1 MQLLPLIAWV
11 INITL
16 SFALPKN
23 ITLYKVWFK
32 QKPLTNLSIYKGELC
47 CYCFKRAKEEGECD
61 KNKNSDKGSSENRG
75 KSEKESNIK
84 EEQEKDCFIDKDF
97 EQEEAREEM
106 ILFKLIKRV
115 AKCIKK

>member
-32 QKPLTNLSIYKGELC
+32 QKPLTNLSIYKGKLC
-47 CYCFKRAKEEGECD
+47 RCYIRGVEEECD
-61 KNKNSDKGSSENRG
+61 KNKNFDKRSSKRSSKGSSKGSSKREDN
-75 KSEKESNIK
+75 K
-84 EEQEKDCFIDKDF
+84 EE
-97 EQEEAREEM
+97 
-106 ILFKLIKRV
+106 
-115 AKCIKK
+115 